1 MGSQAMS
8 DERFS
13 SSTPTVL
20 DSADG
25 TPPERQTRLPLT
37 PPATDESPSTLNPK
51 SPVSMVLHLIRQR
64 QHYISADQSRQVKV
78 KPSEYK
84 SLLARLQQLP
94 ELQSFVNDKLR
105 LEYNPLEE
113 VLYIRRMP
121 TTIHESFQQ
130 QVSEETKA
138 QLQHIKDG
146 NDEAASFAERI
157 SSVRSG
163 SIQLREIDSNDDVG
177 VDRPYIQR
185 QPDNQF
191 QHDEAEYPGVVFE
204 VACSQNTRDLRR
216 AAGTYIQYSN
226 ANIKAAVGF
235 ELGYGTKKEAR
246 ISMWKPRYLKD
257 DEEGLDTLD
266 VEAVFDR
273 DVNRSSDRF
282 AINTTKVLHLP
293 LDCFAD
299 SEVATFDSEE
309 LPGITI
315 SYPQLAEFLDK
326 AERLQHT
333 KQPVLGEESIGKK
346 SRRPTKK
353 RKRPPTPIGEISSD
367 KEMEFRDAENAVEGR
382 TVVEDSDFRGQTR
395 GTMDEPVKKMN
406 FRKK

>member
-1 MGSQAMS
+1 MGNASQTAKLNTSQAMS

-121 TTIHESFQQ
+121 TTIHESFSER
-130 QVSEETKA
+130 VSEETKA

-146 NDEAASFAERI
+146 NDEAARFAERI

-163 SIQLREIDSNDDVG
+163 SIQLREIDSDDDIG
-177 VDRPYIQR
+177 IDRPYIQR
-185 QPDNQF
+185 QPDDQF
-191 QHDEAEYPGVVFE
+191 QHDEAEYPGVVYE

-216 AAGTYIQYSN
+216 AAWTYIQYSN
-226 ANIKAAVGF
+226 ANIKAVVGF

-257 DEEGLDTLD
+257 DEEGLETLD
-266 VEAVFDR
+266 VEAVIDR
-273 DVNRSSDRF
+273 DVFRSSDGF
-282 AINTTKVLHLP
+282 AINTIQALQLHILSLRSFWTKRRGSIAQDNPCWERKALARNRDGEPRRGSVLL
-293 LDCFAD
+293 
-299 SEVATFDSEE
+299 
-309 LPGITI
+309 
-315 SYPQLAEFLDK
+315 PQL
-326 AERLQHT
+326 
-333 KQPVLGEESIGKK
+333 KK
-346 SRRPTKK
+346 SLLIKK
-353 RKRPPTPIGEISSD
+353 WNFATQKMRWKGAQWS
-367 KEMEFRDAENAVEGR
+367 R
-382 TVVEDSDFRGQTR
+382 TVIFEVRPG
-395 GTMDEPVKKMN
+395 VLWMN
-406 FRKK
+406 R

>member
-121 TTIHESFQQ
+121 TTIHESFSER
-130 QVSEETKA
+130 VSEETKA

-146 NDEAASFAERI
+146 NDEAARFAERI

-191 QHDEAEYPGVVFE
+191 QHDEAEYPGVVYE

-216 AAGTYIQYSN
+216 AAWTYIQYSN
-226 ANIKAAVGF
+226 ANIKAVVGF

-257 DEEGLDTLD
+257 GEEGLDTLD
-266 VEAVFDR
+266 VEAVIDR
-273 DVNRSSDRF
+273 DVFRSSDGF
-282 AINTTKVLHLP
+282 AINTTKALHLP
-293 LDCFAD
+293 STASLILRLQPSTLKSFQALQFHTHSLRSFWTKRRGSNAQNNPCWERKALARNQDGQPRRG
-299 SEVATFDSEE
+299 SV
-309 LPGITI
+309 LR
-315 SYPQLAEFLDK
+315 PQLEKSL
-326 AERLQHT
+326 LT
-333 KQPVLGEESIGKK
+333 KRWNFATQKTRCKGAQWS
-346 SRRPTKK
+346 
-353 RKRPPTPIGEISSD
+353 
-367 KEMEFRDAENAVEGR
+367 R
-382 TVVEDSDFRGQTR
+382 TVIFEVRLG
-395 GTMDEPVKKMN
+395 VLWMN
-406 FRKK
+406 R